1 MEPPAPEQASKPPP
15 RVTADRN
22 SKLSALLASID
33 ADLDL
38 ELTAKAAAPAA
49 DDSGVNAFR
58 RAKFFFPKVLEEQ
71 RKAKEAREAAAAT
84 KQKAKGS
91 ETQPPTVRSSS
102 SPDRPR
108 GTDHVP
114 KRRKVSHA
122 GADGKAKAPHD
133 SRSPAGSPLA
143 NSPSRHDR
151 RTGARNARSI
161 SLSSG
166 SPSPPPPSRLDKGK
180 GRATSHSVNADV
192 VYATNTNTSSPP
204 PTRQQTSTGGAD
216 KDASVVLIESTD
228 DSDSDDDVQPYRPPD
243 RMAPVVSRRDRD
255 EGDVVDEVT
264 DPEFREYIERARDK
278 AAKARQDAELD
289 AVFGDELS
297 QGPKAGAT
305 FSSNTTA
312 STKATSASQA
322 TTASMGP
329 SGSNL
334 SNASLTPSGDTG
346 TAPAIAKTTPP
357 AAQPQTTT
365 VTSSQPASSD
375 QQYRVFI
382 TSHLPNEVPPLL
394 ATMRMDQ
401 EMRYAR
407 NAYLHHAAK
416 HNVHLSDEAAQ
427 RTLLTWKG
435 SKIYNFTT
443 GASLGVQPDAKGRFR
458 DYDSMA
464 MVAADAGAGKPAA
477 GFQSGGLHLEIWTE
491 DLYAAYLQAEERR
504 RRRNLGELV
513 EGDLSSDGD
522 DDVEDGGR
530 GASRGPGGGPSGAP
544 GQGPESASANSTRI
558 RLVLASRA
566 HEKLKITAHGD
577 TTIETLATAFRLQRG
592 IEPDKTVAI
601 MWDGDELEGSMTVG
615 EAEMED
621 MDSVEVYIR

>member
-15 RVTADRN
+15 RVAADRN
-22 SKLSALLASID
+22 RKLSALLASID

-71 RKAKEAREAAAAT
+71 RKAKEAREAAAA
-84 KQKAKGS
+84 KKLKAKGS

-108 GTDHVP
+108 GTDHVS
-114 KRRKVSHA
+114 KRRKVSHET
-122 GADGKAKAPHD
+122 ADGKAKALHD
-133 SRSPAGSPLA
+133 SPSPAGSPLA

-151 RTGARNARSI
+151 RTGARHARSV

-180 GRATSHSVNADV
+180 ARATAHSVNADV

-312 STKATSASQA
+312 STNATSASQA
-322 TTASMGP
+322 TTASMGQ
-329 SGSNL
+329 
-334 SNASLTPSGDTG
+334 SGDTG
-346 TAPAIAKTTPP
+346 TAPAMAETTPP
-357 AAQPQTTT
+357 PPPPQPAQPRTTT
-365 VTSSQPASSD
+365 IASSQPASSD

-382 TSHLPNEVPPLL
+382 TSHLPKEVPPLL

-491 DLYAAYLQAEERR
+491 DRYAAYLQAEERR

-513 EGDLSSDGD
+513 EGDMSSDGD
-522 DDVEDGGR
+522 DDVEDGRR
-530 GASRGPGGGPSGAP
+530 GASRGPGGGPSGGP